1 MTPMIW
7 KRHQRCQYSAQK
19 TKFSIK
25 ELVTFTEEIINGELH
40 IFYRGNIGIYKIKVI
55 KRFRNLASVRRRHKD
70 ILQEILVL
78 IILNKS
84 EFFQKC
90 TLFAE
95 AYFEFRKVF
104 NKVFSQNDFEWLFLL
119 QVCCTTVDSL

>member
-1 MTPMIW
+1 M
-7 KRHQRCQYSAQK
+7 
-19 TKFSIK
+19 
-25 ELVTFTEEIINGELH
+25 VTFTEEIINGELH

-104 NKVFSQNDFEWLFLL
+104 NKVFSQNDFE
-119 QVCCTTVDSL
+119 